1 MRDLR
6 YLDSH
11 CHLLRRLASHPS
23 VLKLLKRKENQE
35 VGHHLLIK
43 LLSSMHQLQATLRNE
58 KSKVRLFSFV
68 KYYLLDA
75 HPQDSFTERSSKKR
89 KLNSEES
96 KELVKPTIQ
105 KAGVSSVLASLS
117 ANTLKHL
124 KNLKKPVA
132 Q

>member
-11 CHLLRRLASHPS
+11 CHLLGQLPSHPS
-23 VLKLLKRKENQE
+23 VLNLLKRKENLE
-35 VGHHLLIK
+35 VGHHLHIK
-43 LLSSMHQLQATLRNE
+43 LLSLMRQLQATLRNE
-58 KSKVRLFSFV
+58 RSKVSLFYFV

-105 KAGVSSVLASLS
+105 KAGGSSVLASLS

-132 Q
+132 